1 LRVSLSGI
9 VGADDVILIRDL
21 GRAVHGVEHDFARF
35 GKKTFALAQAHM
47 VQGTMELE
55 VTSGGTADDDCCQ
68 IGRRGHNDA
77 VSVACETLTYVL
89 GITKIIPMP
98 HNSLSLKYLCSSF
111 LKDIYPNLFLRAKC
125 CPKVSDETGGHKQ
138 RR

>member
-21 GRAVHGVEHDFARF
+21 GRAVRGVEHDFARF

-77 VSVACETLTYVL
+77 VSVACEDVTALASIKSIAT
-89 GITKIIPMP
+89 PQ
-98 HNSLSLKYLCSSF
+98 NSLSLKYLCSSF
-111 LKDIYPNLFLRAKC
+111 LKDMYPTLCATIGSITNVEHNLG
-125 CPKVSDETGGHKQ
+125 VS
-138 RR
+138 